1 MSILHSNTFPTAAST
16 WCATWG
22 VTRTARRAGLCRQVG
37 ADAQDK
43 PEASS
48 QQMKAMQ
55 DTAYRALIY
64 LSGSHLES
72 QGRQMKLV
80 PGMQVN
86 AEIHLGTR
94 SDGNRGAPFLDID
107 TTGPPTRHD
116 QSGRGA
122 QRAARTGRR

>member
-1 MSILHSNTFPTAAST
+1 
-16 WCATWG
+16 
-22 VTRTARRAGLCRQVG
+22 
-37 ADAQDK
+37 
-43 PEASS
+43 
-48 QQMKAMQ
+48 MKAMQ